1 MAKETVHII
10 SRSNKIA
17 SKFLYDDIL
26 AALIKKTASYT
37 LNTLYRNRKKNTCY
51 SSPSYGMAK
60 ETGHLISEPNRLTSN
75 FLYDVKL
82 VPLLRDGQRK
92 KGKKKSNTGT
102 NKEIQKR

>member
-26 AALIKKTASYT
+26 AALIKKNCIIHTEHIISESE
-37 LNTLYRNRKKNTCY
+37 KNTCY